1 MQTYD
6 TSNENKLEQRNW
18 KLELMKSCYIEKQE
32 HHEHHKKPLMD
43 AVNVSNNKNS
53 MFSSY
58 PISES
63 D

>member
-43 AVNVSNNKNS
+43 AVNV
-53 MFSSY
+53 
-58 PISES
+58 
-63 D
+63 